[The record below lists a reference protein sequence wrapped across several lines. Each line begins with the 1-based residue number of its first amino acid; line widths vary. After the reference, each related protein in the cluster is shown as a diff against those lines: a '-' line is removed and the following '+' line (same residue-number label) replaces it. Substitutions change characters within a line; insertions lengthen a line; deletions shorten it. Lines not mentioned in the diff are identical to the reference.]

1 MIITKIEDVFSA
13 KEVADFL
20 EHTNRLSVNEDK
32 NADFSISETLGRVQ
46 LTLKNLDQNIITKL
60 SNIANSVLDFESRI
74 SSATYVEYNSKYG
87 SPSLPPHFDGDSN
100 DLIINYQLSSN
111 TEWGLGIDFELYKLN
126 DNSAI
131 LFNPNKNVHWRPRK
145 TFKDGEFVKMIFFRF
160 QNSKNIS
167 DYSHLSDFWPDNKI
181 FEDVTKFIDSVSE

>member
-32 NADFSISETLGRVQ
+32 DADFSISETLGRVQ

-60 SNIANSVLDFESRI
+60 SNIANSVLDFESWR

-100 DLIINYQLSSN
+100 DLIINYQHLYQMSM
-111 TEWGLGIDFELYKLN
+111 LGCNLHFQLCHTQFLIVYYHLYFL
-126 DNSAI
+126 
-131 LFNPNKNVHWRPRK
+131 
-145 TFKDGEFVKMIFFRF
+145 
-160 QNSKNIS
+160 
-167 DYSHLSDFWPDNKI
+167 
-181 FEDVTKFIDSVSE
+181 